1 VQLPISG
8 YWNIPEAQGKAG
20 TDIASSVKGKQNPL
34 RLVTIND
41 WCFVDVVTGNR
52 YTHL

>member
-20 TDIASSVKGKQNPL
+20 THTISSVKGKQTVTF
-34 RLVTIND
+34 LVIIND
-41 WCFVDVVTGNR
+41 WNFDDVVTGSE
-52 YTHL
+52 